1 MAHSTARHPSA
12 TRGIAALALAFMLIA
27 TGPRPAAAQP
37 DLVTIL
43 SAVVAVEASIPDDAR
58 TAAILGDQRLGTGI
72 VIDGAGLV
80 VTIGYLILE
89 ASDAWVRT
97 GGGQRVAADIVAYD
111 HDTGFGLLRARAPLD
126 KVVPMALGD
135 SEALVVG
142 TPAVIASFG
151 GPGVLQ
157 PVVTVSRR
165 DFAGY
170 WEYLLENAIFTSP
183 PYRLFGGAALLFV
196 GLVAGY
202 YLAFQGNRTIG
213 FAAPGMDQTD
223 LLTHDDVAISNVRFV
238 DSDLSDGMLEIGFEA
253 VRPVQIRGTV
263 DDPGIQRVLTF
274 TVLNEQNPGVRLR
287 ALNAVSASEDLH
299 SEQEIKD
306 ALVTALKT
314 DANAGVRGEAFNAL
328 TRYPFDAE
336 IRDAMIHTLVFDENP
351 ALRIN
356 AINRLQEQV
365 PASYD
370 ENLERVLRASM
381 VSDENAYIRTKAR
394 TVLSNLSAP

>member
-1 MAHSTARHPSA
+1 MKEDRS
-12 TRGIAALALAFMLIA
+12 
-27 TGPRPAAAQP
+27 
-37 DLVTIL
+37 L
-43 SAVVAVEASIPDDAR
+43 SHEKWEEWLELSQYGELSD
-58 TAAILGDQRLGTGI
+58 TDQRQL
-72 VIDGAGLV
+72 DDHLV
-80 VTIGYLILE
+80 
-89 ASDAWVRT
+89 SCDRC
-97 GGGQRVAADIVAYD
+97 QAY
-111 HDTGFGLLRARAPLD
+111 RARLEEFRLLMEDAAPARPGDADLREARGNLWS
-126 KVVPMALGD
+126 ALTLSLPERRFPKAWID
-135 SEALVVG
+135 RFLNALQSL
-142 TPAVIASFG
+142 TFNTYPSYRS
-151 GPGVLQ
+151 VL
-157 PVVTVSRR
+157 
-165 DFAGY
+165 
-170 WEYLLENAIFTSP
+170 
-183 PYRLFGGAALLFV
+183 GGALLLFI

-202 YLAFQGNRTIG
+202 YLAFQGDRTTGLAAG
-213 FAAPGMDQTD
+213 FAAPDMDQTD
-223 LLTHDDVAISNVRFV
+223 LLTNDDVAISNVRFV

-287 ALNAVSASEDLH
+287 AVNAVSASEDLH
-299 SEQEIKD
+299 SAREIKD

-314 DANAGVRGEAFNAL
+314 DSNRGVRGEAFNAL
-328 TRYPFDAE
+328 SRYPFDEE

-370 ENLERVLRASM
+370 ENLERVLRARM